1 MGATRDRW
9 DGWRLLLV
17 AVYVLVLVGL
27 FRLVG
32 RPAIAI
38 TAVGFAVVYVG
49 LYLYVLAQVMVADPS
64 PMAAPIAHPP
74 STSPERGKEP
84 AWRQYFFG
92 QALEDLRHVLR
103 RAYARCREIT
113 LETGTWITRNLFG
126 DRAPLVTGPIG
137 LVACVGLVIGIAGG
151 AAVVL
156 GVATVHVAVVLV
168 LQVIAF
174 ALIYLLRAIDTV
186 LLRIKGIRITCPA
199 CYHHVVYPSYDCP
212 GERCRLRHR
221 DVRPG
226 PYGVLRRTCHCGT
239 RMPTLLLLGSYRL
252 EAFCPN
258 CRAALAERTGTA
270 AELILPVFGATAA
283 GKTRLMLTMVTA
295 LTELSARGGATVTF
309 ADADTRRRYQAAK
322 PSIVGAGI
330 TRPTTIALPR
340 AYSLY
345 LRPERGP
352 QRLVHVFDAAGER
365 YSRSEQVQELRFLRL
380 ARSFLFVIDPLS
392 IDAFWSSLSW
402 REQSRLEPFR
412 AVSQSPEFVFQ
423 QASENIEAMGVATR
437 KGRLAVAVSKA
448 DLLTDLLSSAGVGND
463 SATIEAWLADRLL
476 LRNLVQHMRYTF
488 GEVGFFLTA
497 AVLDHREAADPSVAE
512 LWEWIVGSERPT
524 RERVR

>member
-1 MGATRDRW
+1 MGDVV
-9 DGWRLLLV
+9 WR
-17 AVYVLVLVGL
+17 LVLVAIYILVLIGL
-27 FRLVG
+27 FQLVG

-38 TAVGFAVVYVG
+38 TAVGFAIVYVG
-49 LYLYVLAQVMVADPS
+49 LYLHVLARVMVVDPS
-64 PMAAPIAHPP
+64 PIAAPIAHPP
-74 STSPERGKEP
+74 STSPEPGKEP

-92 QALEDLRHVLR
+92 QALGDLRHVLV
-103 RAYARCREIT
+103 RAYGRCREVT
-113 LETGTWITRNLFG
+113 LVIGGWITSTLFS
-126 DRAPLVTGPIG
+126 DRAPLVTWPIG
-137 LVACVGLVIGIAGG
+137 LVACIGLVIGIVGG

-174 ALIYLLRAIDTV
+174 ALIYLLRGIDTV
-186 LLRIKGIRITCPA
+186 LLRVKGIRITCPS

-212 GERCRLRHR
+212 GERCTLRHR

-252 EAFCPN
+252 AAFCPN
-258 CRAALAERTGTA
+258 CRSALAERTGTA

-295 LTELSARGGATVTF
+295 LTELSAQDDATVTF
-309 ADADTRRRYQAAK
+309 ADTDTSRRYQAAK
-322 PSIVGAGI
+322 SSIVGAGV
-330 TRPTTIALPR
+330 TRSTTIALPR

-345 LRPERGP
+345 LRPARGP

-365 YSRSEQVQELRFLRL
+365 YSSSEHVQELRYLRL
-380 ARSFLFVIDPLS
+380 ARSFLFVVDPLS

-402 REQSRLEPFR
+402 REQSELAPFR
-412 AVSQSPEFVFQ
+412 AVSRSPEFVFQ

-437 KGRLAVAVSKA
+437 KARLAVAVSKA
-448 DLLTDLLSSAGVGND
+448 DLIADLLSSAGVSND
-463 SATIEAWLADRLL
+463 SGTVEAWLADRLL
-476 LRNLVQHMRYTF
+476 LRNLTQHMRYTF
-488 GEVGFFLTA
+488 GEVEFFLTA
-497 AVLDHREAADPSVAE
+497 AVLDHHGVADSSIE
-512 LWEWIVGSERPT
+512 DLWRWIVGSDRRT